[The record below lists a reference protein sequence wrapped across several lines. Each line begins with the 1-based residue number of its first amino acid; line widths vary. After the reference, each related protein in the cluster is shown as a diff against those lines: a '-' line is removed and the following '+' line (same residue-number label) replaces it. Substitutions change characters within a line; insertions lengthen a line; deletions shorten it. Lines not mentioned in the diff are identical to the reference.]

1 MHGGADLLLM
11 PSRFEPCGL
20 TQMQAMRYG
29 AIPVV
34 TDVGGLHD
42 TVPDADDDPDGTG
55 FRAPEATSVAFT
67 SALFRASR
75 HLGKS
80 RRRDAL
86 IARGMRRDWS
96 WGGPARQYLSL
107 YEGLLGRPG

>member
-1 MHGGADLLLM
+1 
-11 PSRFEPCGL
+11 
-20 TQMQAMRYG
+20 MQAMRYG

-34 TDVGGLHD
+34 TDVGGLRD

-67 SALFRASR
+67 SALFRAAR
-75 HLGKS
+75 HLGKA

-86 IARGMRRDWS
+86 VARGMRRDWS
-96 WGGPARQYLSL
+96 WRGPAGQYRSL